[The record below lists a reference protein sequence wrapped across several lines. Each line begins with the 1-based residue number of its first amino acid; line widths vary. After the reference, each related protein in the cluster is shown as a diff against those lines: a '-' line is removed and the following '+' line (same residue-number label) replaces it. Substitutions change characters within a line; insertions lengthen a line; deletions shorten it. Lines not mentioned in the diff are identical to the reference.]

1 MMNKPELVKSISE
14 KSGLELRDTEKLLSS
29 FVEIITEAMQ
39 KNDTIALIGFGTF
52 SVAKRAERIGYNFQT
67 KKNIRIPASNFVKFK
82 VGKTLKDSVK

>member
-1 MMNKPELVKSISE
+1 MNKPELVKSISE
-14 KSGLELRDTEKLLSS
+14 KSGLTLRDTEKLLSS

-82 VGKTLKDSVK
+82 VGKTLKNSVK

>member
-39 KNDTIALIGFGTF
+39 K
-52 SVAKRAERIGYNFQT
+52 
-67 KKNIRIPASNFVKFK
+67 
-82 VGKTLKDSVK
+82 